1 MFDSGR
7 SFSLKY
13 DLIRPP
19 YYLTIPRIVAS
30 PTSRSA
36 SVFFPS
42 GVLTFDYVIMVGRK
56 GESIVENK
64 KNKLSIN

>member
-7 SFSLKY
+7 SLSFKY
-13 DLIRPP
+13 DLSRPP

-36 SVFFPS
+36 NVFFPS
-42 GVLTFDYVIMVGRK
+42 GVLTFDYIVMVGRK

-64 KNKLSIN
+64 KNKFSIN

>member
-7 SFSLKY
+7 SLSFKY
-13 DLIRPP
+13 DLSRPP

-30 PTSRSA
+30 RLHVQQTF
-36 SVFFPS
+36 FFPS
-42 GVLTFDYVIMVGRK
+42 GVLTFDYIVMVGRK

-64 KNKLSIN
+64 KNKFSIN